1 MGKTVEESERKLQL
15 IQNRFADMEG
25 EELFDT
31 ISQLE
36 KRAQLDVSDM
46 KRYNYG
52 FKHFFPDAE
61 EGIIPEFDMELLKEK
76 NKACIQVFISLRHR
90 LGELGLLDKSSVD
103 INGNELTNDLRL
115 SQIMEEFNGAY
126 ETLYHYKQRQRRL
139 ENPYESVSHI
149 DANISRMST
158 MYMFEES
165 RTSYQ
170 DLLLY
175 LLDKLFTMRLKRYK
189 GNCCRQILTG
199 DGYKTRAFEPVM
211 ETQEF
216 VYSVTQKEDK
226 FDMWCKMTSKSGAV
240 KEAVK
245 HLNDCVDLQFPE
257 LKKNRHTWSFKNGI
271 FMSKVPTDDP
281 KKFTCQFLP
290 YGSDEYNELDPTI
303 VSAKYFDKEFDPY
316 DSLEDWYDIPTPH
329 MQKVIDY
336 QGFTEE
342 VSRWMYIFIGRLLYD
357 VGDLDCWQ
365 VIPFFKGI
373 AGSGKSTLIC
383 KVVKKFYD
391 ADDVRVLSNN
401 SEKKFGL
408 WSIYDGFI
416 FISPEIKGDICL
428 EQAEFQSIVS
438 GEDISI
444 ARKNEKA
451 ICIQWKTP
459 GILGGNEMPGWKDN
473 SGSIIRRLVTFQF
486 LRKVKDADP
495 TLDLKLEDEIPAIL
509 CKCSRAYLDAASKY
523 SDVDIW
529 NVVPDYFK
537 TIQKQISMVTNS
549 LHHFLG
555 SEKCLFGKDLCVP
568 QSIFVR
574 SFNNHCIENNLGRY
588 KFHPDFYAGPFGAR
602 DIEVRNDTVTWNGKL
617 YQNQPIIFGTDLSA
631 EIIDE

>member
-15 IQNRFADMEG
+15 IQNRFCDMEAD
-25 EELFDT
+25 ELFDT

-46 KRYNYG
+46 RLYNYG
-52 FKHFFPDAE
+52 IKHFFPDIG
-61 EGIIPEFDMELLKEK
+61 EGQIPEFDMELLKEK

-139 ENPYESVSHI
+139 ENPYESVSQI

-189 GNCCRQILTG
+189 GNCCRQILTS
-199 DGYKTRAFEPVM
+199 DGYKTRAYEPVM

-226 FDMWCKMTSKSGAV
+226 FDMWCKMTSKSGSV

-271 FMSKVPTDDP
+271 FRSKVPTDDP
-281 KKFTCQFLP
+281 KKFTCQFIP

-316 DSLEDWYDIPTPH
+316 DSLDDWYDIPTPH

-336 QGFTEE
+336 QGFNQE

-495 TLDLKLEDEIPAIL
+495 TLDIKLEDEIPAIL
-509 CKCSRAYLDAASKY
+509 CKCSRAYLEAASKY

-529 NVVPDYFK
+529 NVLPDYFK

>member
-15 IQNRFADMEG
+15 IQNRFCDMEAD
-25 EELFDT
+25 ELFDT

-46 KRYNYG
+46 RLYNYG
-52 FKHFFPDAE
+52 IKHFFPDVG
-61 EGIIPEFDMELLKEK
+61 EGQIPEFDMELLKEK

-139 ENPYESVSHI
+139 ENPYESVSQI

-189 GNCCRQILTG
+189 GNCCRQILTS
-199 DGYKTRAFEPVM
+199 DGYKTRAYEPVM

-226 FDMWCKMTSKSGAV
+226 FDMWCKMTSKSGSV

-271 FMSKVPTDDP
+271 FRSKVPTDDP
-281 KKFTCQFLP
+281 KKFTCQFIS

-336 QGFTEE
+336 QGFNEE

-495 TLDLKLEDEIPAIL
+495 TLDIKLEDEIPAIL
-509 CKCSRAYLDAASKY
+509 CKCSRAYLEAASKY

-529 NVVPDYFK
+529 NVLPDYFK

>member
-1 MGKTVEESERKLQL
+1 MGKVVEESERKLQL
-15 IQNRFADMEG
+15 IQNRFADMG
-25 EELFDT
+25 DEELFDT
-31 ISQLE
+31 VSQLE

-46 KRYNYG
+46 KKYNYG

-61 EGIIPEFDMELLKEK
+61 EGTIPEFDMELLKEK

-90 LGELGLLDKSSVD
+90 LGELGLLDKSSID
-103 INGNELTNDLRL
+103 INGNEMSNDLRL

-126 ETLYHYKQRQRRL
+126 ETLYYYKQRQRRL
-139 ENPYESVSHI
+139 DNPYEVAQI

-175 LLDKLFTMRLKRYK
+175 LFDKLFTMRLKRYK
-189 GNCCRQILTG
+189 GNCCRQILTEEG
-199 DGYKTRAFEPVM
+199 FKTRAYEPVM
-211 ETQEF
+211 EIQEF

-226 FDMWCKMTSKSGAV
+226 FDMWCKMTSKSGSV

-245 HLNDCVDLQFPE
+245 HLTDCVDLQFPE
-257 LKKNRHTWSFKNGI
+257 LKKNRHTWSFNNGI
-271 FMSKVPTDDP
+271 FQSKVPTDDP
-281 KKFTCQFLP
+281 NVWTCKFLP
-290 YGSDEYNELDPTI
+290 YGCEEYNELDPTT
-303 VSAKYFDKEFDPY
+303 VSAKYFDKKFNPY
-316 DSLEDWYDIPTPH
+316 SELDDWYHIPTPH

-336 QGFTEE
+336 QGFNEE

-357 VGDLDCWQ
+357 VGELDCWQ

-438 GEDISI
+438 GEDLSI

-495 TLDLKLEDEIPAIL
+495 TLDIKLDEEIPAIL
-509 CKCSRAYLDAASKY
+509 CKCVRAYLDASAKY
-523 SDVDIW
+523 ADVDIW
-529 NVVPDYFK
+529 NVIPDYFK
-537 TIQKQISMVTNS
+537 TIQKQISMVTNP

-555 SEKCLFGKDLCVP
+555 SEKCLFGKEMFVP
-568 QSIFVR
+568 QNIFVR

-588 KFHPDFYAGPFGAR
+588 KFHPDFYAGPFGGR
-602 DIEVRNDTVTWNGKL
+602 DIEVRMDTVTWNGKL
-617 YQNQPIIFGTDLSA
+617 YQNQPIIYGVDLSA